1 MATEVDRPN
10 SDRTRVVFAVVLR
23 MYIDNIDELKRVFKD
38 IDASIVYQRLSSV
51 DRRLIITEEGFPRD
65 DFLYLPVDRMPRGGK
80 CL

>member
-1 MATEVDRPN
+1 MASEVDRPS

-65 DFLYLPVDRMPRGGK
+65 EVEGERRR
-80 CL
+80 

>member
-65 DFLYLPVDRMPRGGK
+65 EVEGERRR
-80 CL
+80 